1 MAKKRKEEKDEED
14 IDFKLPKFDEKKF
27 IQKEKRNIKTLFIS
41 VLLGLIISVISF
53 GFWALLSESFLRW
66 ELVLVFGV
74 FNASWLK
81 YIFIRLNIDLTD
93 FGRKGWFS
101 SYAMYFFT
109 WLIVLIILVNPP
121 FYDDEPPQV
130 DLVVLPQIQEY
141 GGTVHIVA
149 QITDNV
155 GVEKSGIS
163 LSVLDEN
170 GDELSGDFS
179 FVDSIFTYVH
189 QSPDTNTTADT
200 RFSFVLTVTDVNGKT
215 NEKQGNFSFS
225 TNAIKLAEPEPEN
238 ARTPPGPRVTY
249 STDLKFDV
257 AAEVTRFYYTVNDG
271 NEINVTK
278 TNLFYVS
285 SPRYNG
291 WIPNTNATVQA
302 YAEVVYYFKN
312 NPEPFVNTIKDSQLY
327 YFNVSDAIEIGN
339 EAPPEITMPSP
350 RYVDATPGFE
360 IGLVLCAF
368 LFIAFIKKRK
378 KNEQR

>member
-41 VLLGLIISVISF
+41 VLLGFVISLISF

-93 FGRKGWFS
+93 FGRKGWVS

-121 FYDDEPPQV
+121 FYDDESPQV
-130 DLVVLPQIQEY
+130 DLVVLPEIQEY

-163 LSVLDEN
+163 LMLIDEDDVQTSV
-170 GDELSGDFS
+170 DFS
-179 FVDSIFTYVH
+179 FSENIFKYIH
-189 QSPDTNTTADT
+189 PSPDTNTTEDT
-200 RFSFVLTVTDVNGKT
+200 TFSFILTVTDVSGKT
-215 NEKQGNFSFS
+215 TEKQGNFSFS
-225 TNAIKLAEPEPEN
+225 INAIKLAEPLD
-238 ARTPPGPRVTY
+238 AQTPPGPLVTY
-249 STDLKFDV
+249 STNLKFDV
-257 AAEVTRFYYTVNDG
+257 APSVTRFYYTVNGGD
-271 NEINVTK
+271 EINVTK
-278 TNLFYVS
+278 TDLFYVT
-285 SPRYNG
+285 SPRYKG
-291 WIPNTNATVQA
+291 WIANTNVTVQA
-302 YAEVVYYFKN
+302 YAEVMYYFKN
-312 NPEPFVNTIKDSQLY
+312 NPEQFKNTIQDSDAY
-327 YFNVSDAIEIGN
+327 YFNVSSAIEIGN
-339 EAPPEITMPSP
+339 EDAPETTLPKP
-350 RYVDATPGFE
+350 RSVDATPGFE
-360 IGLVLCAF
+360 IGIVLCAF
-368 LFIAFIKKRK
+368 LFVAFIKKRK
-378 KNEQR
+378 KNEKR